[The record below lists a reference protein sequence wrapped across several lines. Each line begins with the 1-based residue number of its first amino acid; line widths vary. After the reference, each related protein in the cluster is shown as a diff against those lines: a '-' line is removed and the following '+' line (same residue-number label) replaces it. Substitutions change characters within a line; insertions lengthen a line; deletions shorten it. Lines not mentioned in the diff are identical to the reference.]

1 MNAMSRI
8 SITTR
13 IAFGL
18 ACVTCTVTL
27 SAQAL
32 GLFPDHRQDVAHGR
46 LALCE
51 ALAVHASALARRP
64 DTRQLEGNLK
74 SIVSHNPDIVS
85 VGLRRDNGRLLVA
98 AGDHASHWQPSQPDR
113 PSDSQMSVPITVAG
127 RPWGKFEI
135 AFAPTEQAGFW
146 GWLQSKPVRLAAFM
160 FCGSYLACL
169 IYLHRMLWRLKPA
182 TSRVAG
188 AT

>member
-1 MNAMSRI
+1 MNRI
-8 SITTR
+8 SIITR

-18 ACVTCTVTL
+18 ACVTSTVSL

-32 GLFPDHRQDVAHGR
+32 GLFPDHRRDVAQGR

-64 DTRQLEGNLK
+64 DNRQLEGDLK
-74 SIVSHNPDIVS
+74 SILSHHPDIVS

-98 AGDHASHWQPSQPDR
+98 AGDHASHWQSNEDDR
-113 PSDSQMSVPITVAG
+113 PTESQMSVPITVAS

-135 AFAPTEQAGFW
+135 AFAPTEEAGIW

-169 IYLHRMLWRLKPA
+169 LYLHRMFSRLKSAKARAAEP
-182 TSRVAG
+182 T
-188 AT
+188 